1 MSDQTP
7 RQQYK
12 TSTNLKNR
20 ANLHAKYANRDWF
33 DWVAE
38 GLDWNG
44 IHDVMDI
51 GSGAG
56 WFWCSTKGAAPRVVN
71 LTLIDASDHMQK
83 ETYKNVSACDH
94 FKSVASD
101 AADAAALPHPE
112 NSFDIAIMMHMM
124 YHVTDPKRAINE
136 VARILRPN
144 GRIVITTNDVTNLKS
159 IYEIGCDVFGG
170 TPYDPAAA
178 IFGPQDAIK
187 ILLGQF
193 NDIQLHEF
201 HDTYTVADAED
212 IVNYLTSFPPGNQ
225 SDADMIEKARRE
237 ITERLDASSGRIVT
251 HRKGALITATLA

>member
-1 MSDQTP
+1 MSDQTL

-38 GLDWNG
+38 ELDWNG
-44 IHDVMDI
+44 IHDVIDI
-51 GSGAG
+51 GCDAG
-56 WFWCSTKGAAPRVVN
+56 WFWCSTKGSVPRAVN

-83 ETYKNVSACDH
+83 EAYKNVSACDH
-94 FKSVASD
+94 FQSVASD
-101 AADAAALPHPE
+101 TADAPALPHPE

-124 YHVTDPKRAINE
+124 YHVTDPRRAIDE
-136 VARILRPN
+136 AARVLRPN
-144 GRIVITTNDVTNLKS
+144 GRIAITTNDVTNLKS

-170 TPYDPAAA
+170 APHDPATT

-187 ILLGQF
+187 ILSDQF
-193 NDIQLHEF
+193 KDIQLHEF
-201 HDTYTVADAED
+201 NDTYTVADAED
-212 IVNYLTSFPPGNQ
+212 IVHYLTSFPPGNQ
-225 SDADMIEKARRE
+225 SDADMIENARRE

-251 HRKGALITATLA
+251 RRKGTLITATLA